1 MVNLGLDNK
10 DFTQR
15 VFKDKCLDL
24 EIIMYSNR
32 TPRLKVK
39 LQLIFHSLKGSNRKY
54 QVYHLEI
61 IN

>member
-1 MVNLGLDNK
+1 MVNLALDNK

-24 EIIMYSNR
+24 EIIIYSNKMLK
-32 TPRLKVK
+32 LKVK
-39 LQLIFHSLKGSNRKY
+39 LQLIFHSLKGSNRKV

-61 IN
+61 TN